1 VLSVGLTVSSVNVNV
16 NGIRAAAQKGLAR
29 WLASTTAHVVCLSGR
44 YPEVDP
50 PGVTIASL
58 YLPNGTVGAPT
69 EADIR
74 SAVVE
79 RAATH
84 GERWSD
90 HAPITV
96 TYGPA

>member
-1 VLSVGLTVSSVNVNV
+1 VLSVGLTVSSVNVN
-16 NGIRAAAQKGLAR
+16 GIRA
-29 WLASTTAHVVCLSGR
+29 AHVVCLSGR
-44 YPEVDP
+44 YLEVDP
-50 PGVTIASL
+50 PGVTIASP

-84 GERWSD
+84 GELWSD